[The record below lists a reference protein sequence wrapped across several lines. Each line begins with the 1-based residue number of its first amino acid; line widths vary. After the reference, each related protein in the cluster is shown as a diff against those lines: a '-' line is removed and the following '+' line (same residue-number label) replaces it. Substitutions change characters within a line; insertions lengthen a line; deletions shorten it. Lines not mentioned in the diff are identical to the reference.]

1 MNEIVNIISSSSK
14 GNAYIYNKDILVDVG
29 VSFAKIKEYLY
40 DIKLI
45 LLTHRHNDHI
55 NKKTLSKIIYENPT
69 VKIGCGKWLVKLL
82 MDLGVPLKN
91 IYVLDLNKTYNFGK
105 YIIEP
110 VPAEHDVPN
119 CGYKITIKN
128 KNFKI
133 LHITDTKTVEHIE
146 AKGYDM
152 YCIESNYVTEVL
164 DKHIKECMYNGDD
177 ENKLFYLKRAK
188 DTHLSYENAN
198 SFLLENMKEDSWFA
212 YIHQSSYNFVE
223 RD

>member
-55 NKKTLSKIIYENPT
+55 NQKTLSKIIYENPT

-105 YIIEP
+105 YIINMGDWVHTGNNNSKEIQLCMQSDLH
-110 VPAEHDVPN
+110 ESLSLN
-119 CGYKITIKN
+119 C
-128 KNFKI
+128 F
-133 LHITDTKTVEHIE
+133 
-146 AKGYDM
+146 
-152 YCIESNYVTEVL
+152 
-164 DKHIKECMYNGDD
+164 
-177 ENKLFYLKRAK
+177 
-188 DTHLSYENAN
+188 
-198 SFLLENMKEDSWFA
+198 
-212 YIHQSSYNFVE
+212 
-223 RD
+223 